1 MGHHITGNGP
11 APEDFRMVSS
21 KEEDRTVFTSSDRI
35 AIPSAAIDQLR
46 HCIQSGTTGK
56 IANDQLR
63 AAVRPICDEARRAS
77 VMPEHLLVSL
87 KDLCHSLPEYDR
99 MYGAMERSAFLD
111 AVVRVAI
118 EEYYRT

>member
-1 MGHHITGNGP
+1 
-11 APEDFRMVSS
+11 MVSS
-21 KEEDRTVFTSSDRI
+21 KGEDRTAFTSSDRI

-46 HCIQSGTTGK
+46 ICIQLGTTGK
-56 IANDQLR
+56 VANDQLR
-63 AAVRPICDEARRAS
+63 AAVRPICEEAHRAS

-87 KDLCHSLPEYDR
+87 KELCNSLPEFDR